1 MKIET
6 LTTTADSMGAAVVKG
21 LLEAEGI
28 PVLLRAYQSAGW
40 LFPGTPGCLG
50 AMEVLVPAGRLEEA
64 RRLLAAAESDGL
76 RLEET
81 DASRDAAAHGDT
93 GDADGAEDGV
103 DVGGEFFAGDA
114 FGAGEVT
121 DAAVAVVELGMVGGQ
136 GIHVGED
143 LVAAGVA

>member
-1 MKIET
+1 MTDEMKIET
-6 LTTTADSMGAAVVKG
+6 LTTTADSMGAAVLKG

-76 RLEET
+76 RLDEA
-81 DASRDAAAHGDT
+81 DASRDAAADGGV
-93 GDADGAEDGV
+93 GDAEGVED
-103 DVGGEFFAGDA
+103 AGDEEG
-114 FGAGEVT
+114 GAPA
-121 DAAVAVVELGMVGGQ
+121 DAASAVP
-136 GIHVGED
+136 D
-143 LVAAGVA
+143 AG